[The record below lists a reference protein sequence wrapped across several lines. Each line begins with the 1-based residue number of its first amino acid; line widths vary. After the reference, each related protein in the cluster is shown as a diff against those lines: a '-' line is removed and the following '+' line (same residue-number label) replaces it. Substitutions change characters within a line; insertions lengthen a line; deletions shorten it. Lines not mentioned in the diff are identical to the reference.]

1 MPKGAWAAAVAIAT
15 LLVAPA
21 SVSAQPSGEAQ
32 PGTGAPPTMDVG
44 ASDATASARRH
55 FHLGVKLYRDAN
67 YKGALAEFE
76 AAYRDKP
83 GPGSLQNV
91 ALSLKALFRYAEA
104 AGALR
109 LLLSKHG
116 EELSGPE
123 REAMEKTVLEFEGL
137 LGKLELQLEP
147 PEAELSIDGR
157 AVTRE
162 ERARAI
168 PLNVGEHTLLAEA
181 PGFARHTQVV
191 RIASQQELRVALRL
205 KPVSGFLTVIAN
217 DPKAAIAIDDEPLA
231 FHRWS
236 GPVLPDV
243 EHVVQIYR
251 DGFEPFE
258 QSVRVEVGKT
268 VEIKGELGAASG
280 LIDEH
285 APLPA
290 KPAAPPRPRGSAGYY
305 GLLALSVVGLND
317 TPLNYEVRG
326 TSANMSLPS
335 FGLRG
340 GYRLS
345 DSIAVELAFDAGR
358 LEAKGACQPN
368 PPSVAEQNAC
378 WAKRDFSLRSLRF
391 GPNLRLMTGGEKL
404 RFATGIGVGIVSH
417 KLEVEPATS
426 TGSTSQDL
434 QGGKAHSVD
443 AYFALELGAA
453 YNYRHLLAELA
464 VIAFIEGA
472 TGLRGAFDTDEQ
484 RAVFNNGTL
493 PMLGLTLK
501 VGYSSWAPKR

>member
-1 MPKGAWAAAVAIAT
+1 MPKGAWVLALAAAT
-15 LLVAPA
+15 LLVVARPVHAQPAEAPA
-21 SVSAQPSGEAQ
+21 TPS
-32 PGTGAPPTMDVG
+32 DS
-44 ASDATASARRH
+44 SDAATVSARRH

-91 ALSLKALFRYAEA
+91 ALCLKALFRYAEA
-104 AGALR
+104 ASTLR
-109 LLLSKHG
+109 LLLTKHG
-116 EELSGPE
+116 EEVSAPE
-123 REAMEKTVLEFEGL
+123 REAMEKTALEFEGL
-137 LGKLELQLEP
+137 VGKLELQLEP
-147 PEAELSIDGR
+147 AEAELSIDGR
-157 AVTRE
+157 LVPRE

-181 PGFARHTQVV
+181 PGFARHSRVV
-191 RIASQQELRVALRL
+191 RIAGQQELRVALRL
-205 KPVSGFLTVIAN
+205 KPVSGFLTVISS
-217 DPKAAIAIDDEPLA
+217 DPKAAIAVDDEPLA
-231 FHRWS
+231 FHKWS
-236 GPVLPDV
+236 GPVVPDV

-268 VEIKGELGAASG
+268 VEVKGELGAVSG
-280 LIDEH
+280 VVDEH
-285 APLPA
+285 TPLPA
-290 KPAAPPRPRGSAGYY
+290 KPAAPPRPRGPGGYY
-305 GLLALSVVGLND
+305 GLVALSVVGLND
-317 TPLNYEVRG
+317 TPLNYEVTG

-335 FGLRG
+335 FGLRA

-345 DSIAVELAFDAGR
+345 ESIAVELGFDAGR
-358 LEAKGACQPN
+358 LEAKGACQPA
-368 PPSVAEQNAC
+368 PPGAPENAC

-391 GPNLRLMTGGEKL
+391 GPNLRLMTGGETL

-417 KLEVEPATS
+417 KLQVERAMS
-426 TGSTSQDL
+426 SDSTSENL
-434 QGGKAHSVD
+434 GGGAAHSVD
-443 AYFALELGAA
+443 AYFSLELGAA

-484 RAVFNNGTL
+484 RAVFASGTL